1 MSSDTSVQT
10 QAQEFGLPQIKK
22 MTPSKR
28 RQAIVSLILKLILAV
43 IVLTYALGP
52 VLWTVSAAFNP
63 TSGLSGQQLIPRSP
77 TLNHF
82 KTIFTERPF
91 GLWVVNSLK
100 VSLTSALCSVFITM
114 LSAYSFSRFRFAGR
128 SQLLLL
134 VLLVQVFPALLTM
147 TALYALMR
155 QIGTYIPW
163 LGFNSH
169 GGLILL
175 YMGGAM
181 GINVWLMK
189 GFFDAIPR
197 EIDESAMIDGASHW
211 RIFWSIIFPLARP
224 IIAVVALLAFVGTY
238 SDWVLARIM
247 IQDSQQFTLMLGLQQ
262 FIQNNYG
269 QNWGPYTAGAIVGAL
284 PIIIIYIVLQDYI
297 VGGLTQ
303 GAVKG

>member
-1 MSSDTSVQT
+1 MQ
-10 QAQEFGLPQIKK
+10 
-22 MTPSKR
+22 PSKR
-28 RQAIVSLILKLILAV
+28 RHALISLILRLILAV

-63 TSGLSGQQLIPRSP
+63 TNGLSGQKLIPASP
-77 TLNHF
+77 TLKHF
-82 KTIFTERPF
+82 ATILSERPF
-91 GLWVVNSLK
+91 GQWMLNSLK
-100 VSLTSALCSVFITM
+100 VSGISALCSVFITM
-114 LSAYSFSRFRFAGR
+114 LAAYSFSRFRFAGR
-128 SQLLLL
+128 NQLLLM

-147 TALYALMR
+147 AALYALMR
-155 QIGTYIPW
+155 QIGEYVPW

-189 GFFDAIPR
+189 GFFDSIPR

-262 FIQNNYG
+262 FIQDNYG
-269 QNWGPYTAGAIVGAL
+269 QNWGPYTAGAILGAL
-284 PIIIIYIVLQDYI
+284 PIIVIYIVLQDYI
-297 VGGLTQ
+297 VGGLTR

>member
-1 MSSDTSVQT
+1 MSSDTSVRT
-10 QAQEFGLPQIKK
+10 QAQEMSLPRVKK
-22 MTPSKR
+22 LQPSKQ
-28 RQAIVSLILKLILAV
+28 RQALIGLILRLILAV

-52 VLWTVSAAFNP
+52 ILWTISAAFNP
-63 TSGLSGQQLIPRSP
+63 TSGLSGQKLIPANP
-77 TLNHF
+77 TLQHF
-82 KTIFTERPF
+82 ATIFTERPF
-91 GLWVVNSLK
+91 WLWMTNSLK
-100 VSLTSALCSVFITM
+100 VSFISAICSVFITM
-114 LSAYSFSRFRFAGR
+114 LSAYSFSRFRFQGR
-128 SQLLLL
+128 SQLLLMI
-134 VLLVQVFPALLTM
+134 LLVQVFPALLTM

-155 QIGTYIPW
+155 QIGEYIPW

-189 GFFDAIPR
+189 GFFDSIPR
-197 EIDESAMIDGASHW
+197 EIDESAMMDGATHW
-211 RIFWSIIFPLARP
+211 RIFWSIIFPLSRP
-224 IIAVVALLAFVGTY
+224 IISVVALLAFVGTF

-247 IQDSQQFTLMLGLQQ
+247 IQESQQFTLMLGLQQ

-284 PIIIIYIVLQDYI
+284 PIVVVYIVLQDYI